1 MMFLFMILMGFCASF
16 GFGLLFNVP
25 KETLF
30 LGGISGAL
38 GQLGLLITAGS
49 PVFDVFLGG
58 VLVAASGEV
67 FAAWQKRPATVYI
80 IVGIIP
86 LVPGRL
92 IYQTMLHFIH
102 SELTQGMTAGIG
114 TLLSAGAIS
123 AGIALASVFMQAISR
138 RFLQR
143 S

>member
-1 MMFLFMILMGFCASF
+1 MFLFLLLMGFSASF

-38 GQLGLLITAGS
+38 GQLGLLVAGKS
-49 PVFDVFLGG
+49 LGLSMFLGG
-58 VLVAASGEV
+58 VLVAASGEF
-67 FAAWQKRPATVYI
+67 FAAWQKKPATVYI

-92 IYQTMLHFIH
+92 IYQTMLYFIH
-102 SELTQGMTAGIG
+102 SELNQGITAGINS
-114 TLLSAGAIS
+114 LLSAGAIA
-123 AGIALASVFMQAISR
+123 AGIGLTSAMFQSVTKKIRQ
-138 RFLQR
+138 
-143 S
+143 